1 MYCSRLTTDTENRY
15 NRYSGLLG
23 SSVRSRLVVAVVSQ
37 AQVVMMVGVEEEE
50 QEPLFSAQLPLI
62 Y

>member
-1 MYCSRLTTDTENRY
+1 MYW
-15 NRYSGLLG
+15 LLLE
-23 SSVRSRLVVAVVSQ
+23 SSVRSRLVVAVVLQ

-50 QEPLFSAQLPLI
+50 QGSFSAQLPLI